1 MLALKEKSI
10 IYVSLSPVDMRKAIN
25 GLTMLVVSQLQSN
38 PQSGDLFLFCNRSR
52 NKVKGLYWD
61 KNGFVLFYKRL
72 EKDKFK
78 FTLNDKNTAIEISQ
92 KELTWLL
99 AGFDFSK
106 MSARP
111 DLDFTDYF

>member
-10 IYVSLSPVDMRKAIN
+10 IYVSLSPVDIRKQIN
-25 GLTMLVVSQLQSN
+25 GLIMLIVSQLQGN

-61 KNGFVLFYKRL
+61 KNGFMLLYKRL

-78 FTLNDKNTAIEISQ
+78 FTLNDENTPIEISQ

-99 AGFDFSK
+99 
-106 MSARP
+106 
-111 DLDFTDYF
+111 